1 MKTEYWNE
9 YWKGWIN
16 EYWEKDIIYL
26 SQIDENNGFLCR
38 GTAAWNLMWGGQ
50 KVARKMLCT
59 IVNIKHL

>member
-26 SQIDENNGFLCR
+26 SQIDKNNGLLCR
-38 GTAAWNLMWGGQ
+38 GAAAWNLMWGG
-50 KVARKMLCT
+50 KK
-59 IVNIKHL
+59 